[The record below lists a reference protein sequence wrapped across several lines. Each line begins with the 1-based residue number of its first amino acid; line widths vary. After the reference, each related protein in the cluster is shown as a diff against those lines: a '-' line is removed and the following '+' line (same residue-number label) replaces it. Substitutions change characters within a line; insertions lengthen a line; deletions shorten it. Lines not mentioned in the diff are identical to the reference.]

1 MTVWCSSSTIS
12 IRRFLSYFA
21 MILAIIVAFST
32 TIFFA
37 MNADAQAGVNQT
49 INFQGRLTA
58 KSGEIV
64 PDGHYNMQFKIYQ
77 DGDGKSVGNTTGSP
91 ESSLKWTE
99 NYVNRSAEEGVF
111 VRNGMFSVNLGS
123 NNPFGSQID
132 WNQAALWLSVNVA
145 GASAG
150 CTTFGTNP
158 CAADGEML
166 PMKRITASP
175 YALNAGALGGKTAE
189 NFVQLG
195 QGVQT
200 DASTNSS
207 SIFVNKTGTGNLLQL
222 QNAGTDIFTI
232 GTTGSLTFGA
242 ATNQSISIAT
252 SEPNTDG
259 RQLSVTGGAGGSGN
273 GSTGGDLILQGGDGG
288 GTNGNGGNISIDAG
302 GNTGTGTAGAI
313 AIGATNAGTIT
324 IGSTSAATIQN
335 ISIGANNTE
344 GSVSNVTIGSGAQAG
359 GGSTTIQGKDSVSI
373 SVDGTNGATFSGD
386 STVYFGNGVSAS
398 APNNYT
404 LQGTDSTSA
413 AAAGGSLTVQGGNA
427 TVGDSNGGDV
437 IISGGKASGAGT
449 DGLVVL
455 TTPTYSTV
463 TNDSG
468 CFAGGVLAT
477 EDCLVSDETV
487 NNSSAVVLGF
497 STGNGK
503 ATLPDPINRTPGRIL
518 NVLSATGSQPF
529 SVLFN
534 DNSGKIAMYYSGAAS
549 LIWNGDNWVAISTP
563 YVENPNEIIM
573 DRRANSIETSEPST
587 EEVIAPTTDEMQ
599 TQTDGEPTIGSMYY
613 DTKLGKVQCYE
624 ETGWGPCGASPD
636 TFISLSPEYSN
647 AVTNGSGNGTMNS
660 DFCSDMLNVNDGSE
674 EQSTICGKNEMYNFY
689 DWTSPSKTAQT
700 KSIFVTYQLPANFNG
715 FVKDSTSLAARTT
728 SDDAEV
734 TYEIYANAEAGGRA
748 CTVSPLSV
756 AKGAQTA
763 WQTKSL
769 SGKSDP
775 SECDLKAGDT
785 VLIKVNMT
793 AANDAHAYVSN
804 LNFAYST
811 KN

>member
-91 ESSLKWTE
+91 GSSLKWTE
-99 NYVNRSAEEGVF
+99 NYVNRSADEGVF

-123 NNPFGSQID
+123 NNPFGTQVD
-132 WNQAALWLSVNVA
+132 WNQSALWLSVNVA
-145 GASAG
+145 GASAS

-437 IISGGKASGAGT
+437 IISGGKASGSGT

-468 CFAGGVLAT
+468 CFASGELAT
-477 EDCLVSDETV
+477 DDCLVSETTV
-487 NNSSAVVLGF
+487 NSSSAVILGF
-497 STGNGK
+497 NIDSRS
-503 ATLPDPINRTPGRIL
+503 ATLPDPTNRAPGRIL
-518 NVLSATGSQPF
+518 NILSATGSAPF
-529 SVLFN
+529 AVFFN
-534 DNSGKIAMYYSGAAS
+534 DGTSKISMYYSSAAS
-549 LIWNGDNWVAISTP
+549 LIWNGDNWVAVSTSN
-563 YVENPNEIIM
+563 VENPTEIIM
-573 DRRANSIETSEPST
+573 DRRANSESPVISDDTTSNKSEAT
-587 EEVIAPTTDEMQ
+587 AAQ
-599 TQTDGEPTIGSMYY
+599 AEPTIGSMYY
-613 DTKLGKVQCYE
+613 DTTLGKVQCYE

-647 AVTNGSGNGTMNS
+647 AVTNGSGVGTLNS

-674 EQSTICGKNEMYNFY
+674 EQPTICGKDEMYNFY
-689 DWTSPSKTAQT
+689 NWTAPAKTAQT
-700 KSIFVTYQLPANFNG
+700 KSIYVTYQLPANFNG
-715 FVKDSTSLAARTT
+715 FVKDSTSLMARTT

-734 TYEIYANAEAGGRA
+734 TYEIYANAEKGGRA
-748 CTVSPLSV
+748 CTQGPVSAS
-756 AKGAQTA
+756 KGAQTT
-763 WQTKSL
+763 WQKS
-769 SGKSDP
+769 SPVGMSDP
-775 SECDLKAGDT
+775 ADCDLKAGDT

-793 AANDAHAYVSN
+793 ASKDASAYVSN